1 MSSREVLSVGLVGL
15 ALFMAASP
23 WLLGFSGNE
32 WAAISAC
39 GIAALMMIAG
49 IAGLMESGSFASAG
63 ALTLGAWSMVAP
75 ILLGFAQAGSAFLA
89 HMAVGAAAMLLAAIT
104 ADWRSQDPPE
114 IRV

>member
-1 MSSREVLSVGLVGL
+1 MSSRELLSVGLIGL

-32 WAAISAC
+32 WAASSAC
-39 GIAALMMIAG
+39 GIPALMMIA
-49 IAGLMESGSFASAG
+49 
-63 ALTLGAWSMVAP
+63 
-75 ILLGFAQAGSAFLA
+75 
-89 HMAVGAAAMLLAAIT
+89 AMT

>member
-15 ALFMAASP
+15 ALFMVASP
-23 WLLGFSGNE
+23 WLLGFNANE

-39 GIAALMMIAG
+39 GIGALMMIAG
-49 IAGLMESGSFASAG
+49 IAGLLESGRFAPAG

-75 ILLGFAQAGSAFLA
+75 ILLGFAQAGSAFIA
-89 HMAVGAAAMLLAAIT
+89 HVAAGAAAMLLAALT